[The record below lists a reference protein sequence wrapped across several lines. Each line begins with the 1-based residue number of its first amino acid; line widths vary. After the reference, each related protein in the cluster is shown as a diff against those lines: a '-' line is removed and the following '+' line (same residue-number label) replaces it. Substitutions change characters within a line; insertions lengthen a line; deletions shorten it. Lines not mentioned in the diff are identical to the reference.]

1 MLLQELWQERGSY
14 VLKRWAPVRWE
25 RLAEFSGEA
34 KVLEVE
40 NLTSMAEYERLA
52 EQLEEKNGIYTKIT
66 ADS

>member
-1 MLLQELWQERGSY
+1 M
-14 VLKRWAPVRWE
+14 KRWAPVRWE

-40 NLTSMAEYERLA
+40 NLTSMAEYEKLA

>member
-1 MLLQELWQERGSY
+1 M
-14 VLKRWAPVRWE
+14 RWE

-40 NLTSMAEYERLA
+40 NLTSMAEYEKLA